1 MERRQTKEPP
11 MLQFQVILITRE
23 HRTVSVTI
31 GALSAPDA
39 AMSAQAMYPGS
50 RVVLTRQV

>member
-1 MERRQTKEPP
+1 
-11 MLQFQVILITRE
+11 MLQFEVVIITRE

-31 GALSAPDA
+31 GAFSAPDA
-39 AMSAQAMYPGS
+39 AMAAQAMYPGS